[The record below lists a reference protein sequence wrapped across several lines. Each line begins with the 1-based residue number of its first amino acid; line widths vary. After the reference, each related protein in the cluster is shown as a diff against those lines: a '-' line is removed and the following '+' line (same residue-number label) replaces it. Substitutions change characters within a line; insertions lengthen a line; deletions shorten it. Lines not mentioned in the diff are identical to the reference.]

1 MIFLP
6 SGSWEIKTT
15 AKKGRGLFAKQN
27 ILAGTIIGDYLGV
40 MLNPLTADL
49 KEKDQGLYLMY
60 YHDKALIYP
69 SDISSPGVH
78 LINHSC
84 MPNSSLYT
92 YYGHTLFF
100 TLRHIYPGE
109 EITISYQLAP
119 NSNCKTCT
127 HQCFCNTLYCTGSMH
142 LTNER
147 FKKWNAFSDLQS
159 KQTRRAAIRY
169 GKVLPLLKQY
179 PVHIL
184 DNPVYSLYGSLQETE
199 FILPDKKTPPL
210 FEIRKIIRQTGKTV
224 SVPFLNLKIYGIQD
238 NAVISQKV

>member
-6 SGSWEIKTT
+6 NDSWEIKPTS
-15 AKKGRGLFAKQN
+15 KKGRGLFAKQN
-27 ILAGTIIGDYLGV
+27 ILPGSVIGDYLGV
-40 MLNPLTADL
+40 VLDPLTSDL

-69 SDISSPGVH
+69 PDLSSPGVH

-84 MPNSSLYT
+84 MPNSALFT
-92 YYGHTLFF
+92 FHGHSLFF

-119 NSNCKTCT
+119 EGSCKPCT
-127 HQCFCNTLYCTGSMH
+127 HQCFCNTLFCTGSMH

-147 FKKWNAFSDLQS
+147 FKTWNTFSELQS
-159 KQTRRAAIRY
+159 KQTRRAAISY

-179 PVHIL
+179 PGGIL
-184 DNPVYSLYGSLQETE
+184 DNPAYSLYGSLQETE
-199 FILPDKKTPPL
+199 MILPDKKIPAISQL
-210 FEIRKIIRQTGKTV
+210 RKIIRQTGKIV
-224 SVPFLNLKIYGIQD
+224 LLPSLKLKVFGVQD
-238 NAVISQKV
+238 NALISQKV